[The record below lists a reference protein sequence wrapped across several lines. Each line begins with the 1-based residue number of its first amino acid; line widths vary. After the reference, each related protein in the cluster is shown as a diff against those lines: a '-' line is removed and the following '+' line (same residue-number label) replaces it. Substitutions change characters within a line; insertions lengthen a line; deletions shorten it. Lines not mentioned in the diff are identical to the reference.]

1 MSLSKPFEPRGFR
14 TFFAARWS
22 EFLHENYRNPEEVS
36 VAFGVRYQTALNWWN
51 GANKPG
57 GEFVMMAVLRHGDAL
72 TKHMGEETA

>member
-14 TFFAARWS
+14 AFFAEHWS
-22 EFLHENYRNPEEVS
+22 EFLRENYPNAEEVS

-57 GEFVMMAVLRHGDAL
+57 GEFVMMAVMRHGE
-72 TKHMGEETA
+72 TFTRYMGEKVS